1 MSTKRDMI
9 KLETPEG
16 IKLSVPAH
24 VVASTF
30 IAAAL
35 AQVGVH
41 QPVAAPAAAINAQAI
56 PAVGVYWPEQGGI
69 NGGWVAAH
77 GDVPAHYL
85 IWAKHDAGKH
95 AWGGYEKESAA
106 TCKRDGL
113 TNTKALLAEGGHSA
127 AEAAVK
133 YTADGH
139 NDFYLP
145 AAAELYH
152 GWLNVPAIFNK
163 DRYYWSSSQRSA
175 DYAFYMTFAVG
186 IQITNDKNGELSV
199 RPVRRA
205 FI

>member
-1 MSTKRDMI
+1 MKRDMI
-9 KLETPEG
+9 KIETPEG
-16 IKLSVPAH
+16 LKLSVPAH

-41 QPVAAPAAAINAQAI
+41 QPIAAPATALNAQSI
-56 PAVGVYWPEQGGI
+56 PDVGVYWPEQGGI

-95 AWGGYEKESAA
+95 AWGGYEEESAA
-106 TCKRDGL
+106 TSKRDGL
-113 TNTKALLAEGGHSA
+113 TNTKALLAEGSHPA
-127 AEAAVK
+127 AEAAAK
-133 YTADGH
+133 YSADGH
-139 NDFYLP
+139 SDFYLP
-145 AAAELYH
+145 ATAELYH
-152 GWLNVPAIFNK
+152 GWLNVPGIFTK

-175 DYAFYMTFAVG
+175 SYAFYMYFEG
-186 IQITNDKNGELSV
+186 GGQHYSGKYHECLV

>member
-1 MSTKRDMI
+1 MKRDVI
-9 KLETPEG
+9 KITTLEG

-24 VVASTF
+24 VVATTF

-35 AQVGVH
+35 AQVGAH
-41 QPVAAPAAAINAQAI
+41 HPIATPAQALNSQAI

-95 AWGGYEKESAA
+95 AWGCYEKESAA
-106 TCKRDGL
+106 TSKRDGL
-113 TNTKALLAEGGHSA
+113 ANTKALLAEGGHSA
-127 AEAAVK
+127 AEAAAK
-133 YTADGH
+133 YSADGH
-139 NDFYLP
+139 SDFFLP

-152 GWLNVPAIFNK
+152 GWLNVPGIFNK

-175 DYAFYMTFAVG
+175 NFAFGVG
-186 IQITNDKNGELSV
+186 FGGGFQGDSVKGGGLLV